1 MLMNL
6 LLRNYLHYNQYDQV
20 GGQGQAG
27 PHGGGL
33 SSLRSVL
40 QKAAP
45 GVPARPPALL
55 PSPSLLC
62 RGSPGELP
70 STHLPQ
76 AEKFRSK
83 AQKSE
88 VFRSYQQ
95 YCRYLF
101 YVGRIRTIQ
110 LEYTD
115 AKESL
120 QQVRGRGSGCCG
132 YEGGGA
138 GAGQAATV
146 SP

>member
-1 MLMNL
+1 MLQSKKTLPLTLPINGF
-6 LLRNYLHYNQYDQV
+6 RTASDAQYTRCLGV
-20 GGQGQAG
+20 ILFGGY
-27 PHGGGL
+27 
-33 SSLRSVL
+33 
-40 QKAAP
+40 
-45 GVPARPPALL
+45 RPPALP

-70 STHLPQ
+70 SPHLPQ